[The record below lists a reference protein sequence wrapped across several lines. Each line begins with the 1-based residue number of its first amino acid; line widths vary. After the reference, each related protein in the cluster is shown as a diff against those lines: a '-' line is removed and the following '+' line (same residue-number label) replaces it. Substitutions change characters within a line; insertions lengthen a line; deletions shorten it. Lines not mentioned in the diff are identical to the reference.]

1 MSRQCRQKSTKYF
14 DKKLRN
20 LLLVG
25 VFPARWTVFWPLPPG
40 FWVAGAV
47 KPVAGVGA
55 RCPLTCRRPQ
65 AADPSR
71 APAGVYT
78 VDSARPCLVARN
90 PSSICPVGLSG
101 CRPVSGLLLSVPCRG
116 FLIRSLR
123 GAPPAR
129 ARGKPAVAARFPGL
143 GGTTTPPKGC
153 FVLCATSK
161 NLKTASNFPRCIAG
175 KSAPVSKKNCVVVGI
190 SRYMVFCQKMEIAKN
205 C

>member
-1 MSRQCRQKSTKYF
+1 MCRQKSTKYF
-14 DKKLRN
+14 DKKLRS
-20 LLLVG
+20 LFLVG
-25 VFPARWTVFWPLPPG
+25 VFSARWAVFLSLPPG
-40 FWVAGAV
+40 FWVVGTV
-47 KPVAGVGA
+47 NPVAGVVA

-78 VDSARPCLVARN
+78 VDRARPCLVARN

-101 CRPVSGLLLSVPCRG
+101 CRPVSGLLPSVPCRG

-129 ARGKPAVAARFPGL
+129 ARGKPAVAARFPRL

-153 FVLCATSK
+153 FVLCATFKSLK
-161 NLKTASNFPRCIAG
+161 NAAIFPRCIAG
-175 KSAPVSKKNCVVVGI
+175 KSAPVSKKKCVVVGI
-190 SRYMVFCQKMEIAKN
+190 SRYLVFCQKMEMTKN
-205 C
+205 Y

>member
-1 MSRQCRQKSTKYF
+1 MRRQCRQKSTKYF
-14 DKKLRN
+14 DKKFRN

-25 VFPARWTVFWPLPPG
+25 VFPARWAVFWPLPPG
-40 FWVAGAV
+40 FRVAGTV

-65 AADPSR
+65 AADHSR
-71 APAGVYT
+71 VPAVVYT
-78 VDSARPCLVARN
+78 VDRARPCLVARN

-101 CRPVSGLLLSVPCRG
+101 CRSVFRLLPCVPCRG

-129 ARGKPAVAARFPGL
+129 ARGKHAVVARFPGL

-153 FVLCATSK
+153 FVLCAALK
-161 NLKTASNFPRCIAG
+161 NLEIAANFPRCIAV
-175 KSAPVSKKNCVVVGI
+175 KFSPVSKKNCVVVGI
-190 SRYMVFCQKMEIAKN
+190 SRYMVFCQKMETTKN
-205 C
+205 Y